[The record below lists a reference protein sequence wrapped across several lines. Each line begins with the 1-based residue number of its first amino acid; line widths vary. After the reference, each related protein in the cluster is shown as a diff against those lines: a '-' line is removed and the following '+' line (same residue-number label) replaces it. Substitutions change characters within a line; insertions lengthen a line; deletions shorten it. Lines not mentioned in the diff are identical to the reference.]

1 MAQTITKPQVENK
14 ATRETQ
20 KQEALA
26 RMKLLGLP
34 ERLIED
40 YEKHGKIYLFAY
52 NTGYPKELSPE
63 QLAEVREFER
73 INKALVYAV
82 IRQESLVGIMESLI
96 IVSAYPE
103 DWEEEKADI
112 DNRSGYLFT
121 YTINRTYPSCSE
133 YGSITYRRTKD
144 GLVRIG

>member
-1 MAQTITKPQVENK
+1 MKQTTTV
-14 ATRETQ
+14 ATRDKQ
-20 KQEALA
+20 KQEALT

-40 YEKHGKIYLFAY
+40 YKKHGKIYLFAY

-63 QLAEVREFER
+63 RLAEVHEFER
-73 INKALVYAV
+73 VNNVLVYAV
-82 IRQESLVGIMESLI
+82 IRQETLFGILESLV
-96 IVSAYPE
+96 IVSVYPE

-112 DNRSGYLFT
+112 NNRSGYLFT

-133 YGSITYRRTKD
+133 YGSITYRRTKE